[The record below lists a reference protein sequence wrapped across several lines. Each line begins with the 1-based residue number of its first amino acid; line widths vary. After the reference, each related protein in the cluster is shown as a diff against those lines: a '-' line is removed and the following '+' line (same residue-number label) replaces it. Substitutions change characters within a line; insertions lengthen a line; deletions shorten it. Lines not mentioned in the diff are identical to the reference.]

1 MPHLTLRDFQPED
14 AAAVAQVFFDA
25 VHLGTGGLYTPAQKT
40 AWAGDAPWPDAW
52 RARLRG
58 VTCKLAVQE
67 GTVVGFMSLD
77 ETGLIDVAF
86 TAPQVAGTGVGWRL
100 YEAIEARA
108 RHQGIR
114 RLRTEASLSARPFFA
129 RQGWQVDA
137 EQQVRRGGET
147 LTNFRM
153 SKRLVR

>member
-1 MPHLTLRDFQPED
+1 MPHLIVRDFRPED

-40 AWAGDAPWPDAW
+40 AWAGDAPRPDSW

-67 GTVVGFMSLD
+67 GKVVGFMSLD

-86 TAPQVAGTGVGWRL
+86 TAPRVAGTGVGWRL
-100 YEAIEARA
+100 YGVIETRA
-108 RHQGIR
+108 RQQGLCG
-114 RLRTEASLSARPFFA
+114 LRTEASLSARPFFT
-129 RQGWQVDA
+129 RQGWKVDA
-137 EQQVRRGGET
+137 EQGVHRGGET

-153 SKRLVR
+153 SKQLAA